1 MSNYTDTLQRGDK
14 IGFYR
19 IEQVLGRGGF
29 AVTYLATDENLDV
42 EVAIKEYLP
51 REITQ
56 RDENLQVSARKP
68 EFAEDYDVG
77 LANFAREGKT
87 LARFKHPHIV
97 RVHQVLHA
105 NNTAYMV
112 MDFEQ
117 GEELAEILEKRK
129 TLPEDEL
136 RAILFPILDGV
147 EEIHRHGFVHR
158 DIKPSNIYVRHNG
171 SPVLIDFG
179 AARYTMTETT
189 QQLTAVV
196 TVGYTPIEQY
206 NVSEDTQGPWSD
218 IYALAAVCYEAVT
231 GDVPTDSVTRASAS
245 VTQGD
250 DPLATV
256 RSLANDTYSDD
267 CLDAIDWGLRMEA
280 EDRPQVIPQWRDSF
294 DGVFNPASAY
304 IAKKDVSIYSPH
316 RVDKPREAG
325 SDTVTPATTSGR
337 DDIVS
342 IPLRTDTA
350 MDAGVVSLDPN
361 AGERDSVITTMPTHH
376 PRAAN
381 STPPV
386 VPQGGVASEQQAF
399 GNNTGGETPRKN
411 LRRDP
416 ENGESSIYQNSGSTS
431 GRKRSKLE
439 RPSHLDGNRHSERK
453 RIIREEIEFDDS
465 DWNYEPPKKN
475 SSWRLLLPALGL
487 VAVVGASVAYV
498 NSPELFTNF
507 GNKASNLTVEQKL
520 TLAEQKLSTS
530 NFIFP
535 PGESA
540 ADYYQLVLQSDPN
553 NAAAKAGIRSIETEV
568 REQIADNMK
577 NNNLSEANRLL
588 ARADKAGL
596 TGLYSSPESND
607 TTIENQPAT
616 TIADSSPVVTPAQ
629 DTVITPVNTASLEP
643 SEPAT
648 TTDTPVVTRPASP
661 LTGIDNNVS
670 PFIQEKINEINSLIE
685 EKRFA
690 EAKALY
696 VETDKFIPD
705 QTVSRALLRKIDSGE
720 AEIQAAAQAITTETT
735 TSQAATTEA
744 TTSQATTTQATTTQA
759 SATQSSASD
768 EAEDLVASA
777 DVNAVTAANS
787 NINEN
792 ASTDTSTDTESNQ
805 TLTPEP
811 PRNSYVDGSGPAA
824 DHLNQL
830 RLALEAKDIDAVTA
844 LSEDLPQGRIRFLNS
859 TFARHHRL
867 DVIIDEVDSD
877 GDTVTGRL
885 NVAMFGRADDGSVYG
900 AGKWN
905 GAVVTATRSNGIW
918 QKIRW

>member
-14 IGFYR
+14 IGCYR

-56 RDENLQVSARKP
+56 RDENLHVSARKK

-117 GEELAEILEKRK
+117 GEELAEILEKRQ
-129 TLPEDEL
+129 TLPEEEL

-206 NVSEDTQGPWSD
+206 NVSEDAQGPWSD

-250 DPLATV
+250 DPLASV
-256 RSLANDTYSDD
+256 RSLTKSTYSDD

-294 DGVFNPASAY
+294 DGIFNPASAY
-304 IAKKDVSIYSPH
+304 IAQKDVSIYSPQ
-316 RVDKPREAG
+316 RVDKPRQAG
-325 SDTVTPATTSGR
+325 GDNAPPRAPAGR

-342 IPLRTDTA
+342 IPLGSDTT
-350 MDAGVVSLDPN
+350 MDSGVVSLDPD
-361 AGERDSVITTMPTHH
+361 AVGRDSVVTTMPSINSRTDAKPTGNVGTAPASSHNAGPNPAGPSPAGPSPTGSGA
-376 PRAAN
+376 PRNIINRNTTN
-381 STPPV
+381 S
-386 VPQGGVASEQQAF
+386 G
-399 GNNTGGETPRKN
+399 
-411 LRRDP
+411 
-416 ENGESSIYQNSGSTS
+416 SSIYRSSGSEPAK
-431 GRKRSKLE
+431 KRSKLE
-439 RPSHLDGNRHSERK
+439 RPSHLVESKGREQK
-453 RIIREEIEFDDS
+453 RTIRDEIEFDES
-465 DWNYEPPKKN
+465 DWNYEPPQR
-475 SSWRLLLPALGL
+475 SSAWRLLLPALGL

-498 NSPELFTNF
+498 NAPELFTNF
-507 GNKASNLTVEQKL
+507 GNKGANLTAEQKL
-520 TLAEQKLSTS
+520 DLAEQKIGTS
-530 NFIFP
+530 NFLFP
-535 PGESA
+535 AGESA
-540 ADYYQLVLQSDPN
+540 ADYYQLVLKDDPN
-553 NAAAKAGIRSIETEV
+553 NAEARAGIRSIETEI
-568 REQIADNMK
+568 RQQIADNMK
-577 NNNLSEANRLL
+577 KNNLSEANRLL

-596 TGLYSSPESND
+596 TGLYSSPETTD
-607 TTIENQPAT
+607 TTNEQTT
-616 TIADSSPVVTPAQ
+616 TIADSSPVVTATQ
-629 DTVITPVNTASLEP
+629 DTVITPINTASIEP
-643 SEPAT
+643 SSPTAAPT
-648 TTDTPVVTRPASP
+648 ASATPVVTEQPSTVTRPAAP
-661 LTGIDNNVS
+661 LTGIDNNIS
-670 PFIQEKINEINSLIE
+670 PFIQDKVTEINSLIDQQ
-685 EKRFA
+685 RFA

-696 VETDKFIPD
+696 IETDKFIPD
-705 QTVSRALLRKIDSGE
+705 QSVSRELLRKIDAGE
-720 AEIQAAAQAITTETT
+720 AEIEAAAQAETT
-735 TSQAATTEA
+735 QIAESATPVTSDQVQSNQVQTDQAPSEAGNQAQSSLVTATTA
-744 TTSQATTTQATTTQA
+744 QTTNTNQNT
-759 SATQSSASD
+759 
-768 EAEDLVASA
+768 
-777 DVNAVTAANS
+777 
-787 NINEN
+787 EN
-792 ASTDTSTDTESNQ
+792 NQ
-805 TLTPEP
+805 TPISEP
-811 PRNSYVDGSGPAA
+811 PRNSYVDGTGPAA
-824 DHLNQL
+824 EHLDQL
-830 RLALEAKDIDAVTA
+830 RLALEAKDIDAVNA
-844 LSEDLPQGRIRFLNS
+844 LSESLPEGRIRFLNN

-867 DVIIDEVDSD
+867 DVIIDEVSSN

-885 NVAMFGRADDGSVYG
+885 NVAMFGRADDGSIYG

-905 GAVVTATRSNGIW
+905 GAVVTATRRNGVW